1 MTGYNVDKIGPP
13 YIDRFQG
20 GLANT
25 EMVLSSIKALD
36 PETKSRLK
44 PEKRVDIFLKRLKKI
59 EKGLSDSNISQEV
72 RDVRKQKLD
81 LLIENY
87 ISANIVKKENIP
99 EGYLRKRLEIAG
111 KKGYGNLRWTKNAK
125 EKEVAQIQ
133 TEQKADLKMWSDYL
147 ISDGA
152 KIAYPLWFRFYV
164 FLSISKLRSIDKVM
178 HTFPR
183 RDRTTIDT
191 FPLLNREV
199 LAKVYTYVNMSAEL
213 QFEEKG
219 IDSLPE
225 GMCELEKGKI
235 KNRKR
240 SLDIFG
246 RLAYQGRFG
255 KLYFEVMDKQWV
267 QELAALKIRGESTT
281 KGEWVTFK
289 HGSDPEELANVLR
302 GKGTGWCIAGS
313 VVARNYLNEGSMY
326 VYFTRDMEDYFS
338 IPRIL
343 IRTGN
348 NSVIEVCGI
357 RKGQKL
363 EPDLVG
369 IARKKYM
376 ELPGGDKYDKVVYR
390 LVARGHR
397 LLRRKLTGSFIFLRN
412 KGVPAS

>member
-1 MTGYNVDKIGPP
+1 MTGYNADKIGPP

-25 EMVLSSIKALD
+25 EMVLASIKALY
-36 PETKSRLK
+36 PKTKSRLK

-72 RDVRKQKLD
+72 HDVRKQKLD
-81 LLIENY
+81 LLIENF
-87 ISANIVKKENIP
+87 ISAIVIKKENFP
-99 EGYLRKRLEIAG
+99 ESYFRKQLKIAG
-111 KKGYGNLRWTKNAK
+111 KKGYGNLRWTKDAR
-125 EKEVAQIQ
+125 EKEVARIQ
-133 TEQKADLKMWSDYL
+133 DEQKADLKMWSDYL

-152 KIAYPLWFRFYV
+152 KVAYPLWFRFYV
-164 FLSISKLRSIDKVM
+164 FLSISKLRPINKVM
-178 HTFPR
+178 RTYPR
-183 RDRTTIDT
+183 RDKTTIDT

-199 LAKVYTYVNMSAEL
+199 LAKVYAYVNMSAEL

-219 IDSLPE
+219 IDGLPE

-235 KNRKR
+235 ENQKR

-255 KLYFEVMDKQWV
+255 KLCFEIMDRQRI
-267 QELAALKIRGESTT
+267 QERAAVRRRGESTIE
-281 KGEWVTFK
+281 GEWATFER
-289 HGSDPEELANVLR
+289 GSSPEELVTVLR

-326 VYFTRDMEDYFS
+326 VYFTRDKEDYFS

-369 IARKKYM
+369 IAREKYM
-376 ELPGGDKYDKVVYR
+376 GLPGGDKYDKVVYR
-390 LVARGHR
+390 LAARGHR
-397 LLRRKLTGSFIFLRN
+397 LLRRKLAGSFIFPRN
-412 KGVPAS
+412 RSVPSS